1 MKNRTS
7 GSPCEAWR
15 GYESG
20 VAFNHAIGLYA
31 KINENARFY
40 HGEQWKGVD
49 AGGLPT
55 PTFNIVRRMID
66 HAISTVLSSR
76 IHVSL
81 SDEGM
86 AYIRDSSRRERR
98 AGAVA
103 ALERHIDYLWDRC
116 GMDGLFRDAALDAA
130 IAGDGVFFT
139 YWDEGARTGQLYEG
153 EIRCETVDSCHVHV
167 ADCTERDLQKQ
178 EYVILCGR
186 APVCALKREA
196 RARGLAE
203 RMVDRIVPD
212 NDSVI
217 GYEGGENP
225 DDDYAKATYLLRFF
239 RNGEGHVVF
248 EKCVRDAVLY
258 RVETGMTH
266 YPLASFAWEQV
277 KGSCRGNAPIG
288 ELIQNQKYI
297 NKAFALMMK
306 HMIDTAFSKVIYDK
320 KLIPEWTNE
329 VGEAIGVISGGD
341 VGNVVKVIGT
351 GEMQDN
357 YLEVIDRTVKLTK
370 EMFGATDVALGS
382 VNPTNTSA
390 IVALQAASELPFDTL
405 KANIHRCAGE
415 LAEIWCEMLLEYY
428 ADGRSLRGE
437 APAPDYD
444 ELKRCVLRAKIEV
457 GAGEKFTQM
466 YQLSV
471 LNRLLDAGDIS
482 AEDYLKRIPDGL
494 VPHRGSLIE
503 AMKGGDTDGRDK

>member
-1 MKNRTS
+1 MKNKTN

-20 VAFNHAIGLYA
+20 VAFNHAIGLYGR
-31 KINENARFY
+31 IRENARFY
-40 HGEQWKGVD
+40 RGEQWNGVD
-49 AGGLPT
+49 AKGLPT
-55 PTFNIVRRMID
+55 PTFNVIKRVID
-66 HAISTVLSSR
+66 HAVSTVLSSR
-76 IHVSL
+76 IHVAL

-86 AYIRDSSRRERR
+86 AYMKESGRRERR
-98 AGAVA
+98 ASSVA
-103 ALERHIDYLWDRC
+103 ALERHIGYLWDRC
-116 GMDGLFRDAALDAA
+116 GMDKLFREAALDAA

-139 YWDEGARTGQLYEG
+139 YWDEGAETGQLYEG
-153 EIRCETVDSCHVHV
+153 EIRCMVVDSCDVHV
-167 ADCTERDLQKQ
+167 ADCTEHDLQKQ
-178 EYVILCGR
+178 EYIILCGR

-203 RMVDRIVPD
+203 GVVEKICADD
-212 NDSVI
+212 DSFI
-217 GYEGGENP
+217 GYERVENP
-225 DDDYAKATYLLRFF
+225 DDDYAKATYLIRFH
-239 RNGEGHVVF
+239 RNEEGFVVF
-248 EKCVRDAVLY
+248 EKCVKNALLF
-258 RVETGMTH
+258 RVETGMKK

-277 KGSCRGNAPIG
+277 KGCCRGNAPITG
-288 ELIQNQKYI
+288 LIQNQKYI

-351 GEMQDN
+351 GEMQEN

-370 EMFGATDVALGS
+370 ELFGATDAALGE

-405 KANIHRCAGE
+405 KANIYRCAGE

-428 ADGRSLRGE
+428 ADGRCLCGE
-437 APAPDYD
+437 VLLPDYE
-444 ELKRCVLRAKIEV
+444 ELKCCVLRAKIEV

-471 LNRLLDAGDIS
+471 LNRLLESGDIS
-482 AEDYLKRIPDGL
+482 AEDYLKRIPEGL
-494 VPHRGSLIE
+494 VPQRSSLIE
-503 AMKGGDTDGRDK
+503 TMKGGDVNG